1 MASTGEVLAGAD
13 NGVGESIPQDPRPD
27 RLREVDVVHRRQE
40 RHRIADARG
49 VHTDEVADQ

>member
-13 NGVGESIPQDPRPD
+13 NGVGESIPQDLLD